1 VSRCEFAAPFPKA
14 QVMTSARLPASPVFY
29 ITFNIANWQN
39 TRALDGRKCVS
50 SKSVRGSVMKAIVG
64 AGVAI
69 FASLFAVGVAAAQP
83 ANMGCSSDNPAN
95 APQTLRCGG
104 GVTIVAENGARFTL
118 QDIDG
123 NGRVDSVELSSKAL
137 LLEVPKKPSGNRFQV
152 MTPQA
157 IAAVRGTKW
166 AVDGADGKTSVFVV
180 NGKVSVARRTGTDRV
195 VLGPGEGVDV
205 EATGAL
211 TVKRWPPARVA
222 ALMARLAQ

>member
-1 VSRCEFAAPFPKA
+1 
-14 QVMTSARLPASPVFY
+14 
-29 ITFNIANWQN
+29 
-39 TRALDGRKCVS
+39 
-50 SKSVRGSVMKAIVG
+50 MKAIAG
-64 AGVAI
+64 AGLVI
-69 FASLFAVGVAAAQP
+69 FASLFLVTGVATAQRA
-83 ANMGCSSDNPAN
+83 ANMGCWPENPTSTA
-95 APQTLRCGG
+95 QTLRCEG

-118 QDIDG
+118 LDRDG

-137 LLEVPKKPSGNRFQV
+137 LLEVPKKPGGNRFEV

-166 AVDGADGKTSVFVV
+166 AVDTTEGKSSVFVV
-180 NGKVSVARRTGTDRV
+180 NGRVSVARRAGAKRV

-222 ALMARLAQ
+222 ALLARLSQ

>member
-1 VSRCEFAAPFPKA
+1 
-14 QVMTSARLPASPVFY
+14 
-29 ITFNIANWQN
+29 
-39 TRALDGRKCVS
+39 
-50 SKSVRGSVMKAIVG
+50 MKAIAG
-64 AGVAI
+64 AGLAT
-69 FASLFAVGVAAAQP
+69 FASLSLVTGVATAQP
-83 ANMGCSSDNPAN
+83 AANMGCSPENPTSTA
-95 APQTLRCGG
+95 QTLRCEG

-118 QDIDG
+118 LDRDG

-137 LLEVPKKPSGNRFQV
+137 LLEVPKKAGGNRFEV

-166 AVDGADGKTSVFVV
+166 AVDATEGKSSVFVV
-180 NGKVSVARRTGTDRV
+180 NGRVSVARRAGANRV

-222 ALMARLAQ
+222 ALLARLAP